1 MHVCVCVRVCVCVC
15 VCVCGCVLWV
25 AATLGVTA
33 MYEVQPAKECR
44 AGVRAM
50 GLRWNKNREQHFTQI
65 CG

>member
-1 MHVCVCVRVCVCVC
+1 
-15 VCVCGCVLWV
+15 
-25 AATLGVTA
+25 LGVTA